1 MHLSIEQHNSQRW
14 GESWEP
20 LVTAAPNCLQWPVQ
34 TKQPKKAEHCYFN
47 EYMNR
52 TFEGHRFKDSCRQM
66 LLHNVTAIPE
76 AWDCTTSNWWTFVLS
91 LKTLKHTRICT
102 STSCN
107 YVLRK
112 SKRYQWFSYLLHR
125 QQLIFKQFWI
135 GTRAKLLEGG
145 MKGFKKWWYSWHE
158 CWHLASYTCLVCSSS
173 CPDAPEGRLKAVTA
187 GNKSWQQATAVG
199 EQQKC

>member
-1 MHLSIEQHNSQRW
+1 MSIWIEHLKDTDSRTPAGRCCCIMLQLYQRP
-14 GESWEP
+14 G
-20 LVTAAPNCLQWPVQ
+20 TAPP
-34 TKQPKKAEHCYFN
+34 
-47 EYMNR
+47 
-52 TFEGHRFKDSCRQM
+52 
-66 LLHNVTAIPE
+66 
-76 AWDCTTSNWWTFVLS
+76 TFVFS

-158 CWHLASYTCLVCSSS
+158 CWHLASCTCLVCSSS
-173 CPDAPEGRLKAVTA
+173 CPDAPEGRLKTVTA